1 MESNYS
7 NNILDNKI
15 KLHEKLAGD
24 LAEAFSWNREKVLK
38 LIESISENIYAVL
51 KNKYIS
57 LYYDSEWDKRYI
69 IVDNMLSDVIKKII
83 ENRDILKYDEETEK
97 IDDNDL
103 KIIIQGIPEDDTVR
117 PDPESAEE
125 YLRAHKLNKP
135 RPGELAGRKLGELA
149 GTESGELAGT
159 KSGELAGRTL
169 GKLVRVYG
177 RKGGKLSKN
186 NKKKSKRKHQNNKKS
201 HKKRR

>member
-7 NNILDNKI
+7 NNILDNKRN
-15 KLHEKLAGD
+15 LREKLSGD
-24 LAEAFSWNREKVLK
+24 LAEVFIWDPEKVSK
-38 LIESISENIYAVL
+38 LLESISKNIYAVL
-51 KNKYIS
+51 KKYNS
-57 LYYDSEWDKRYI
+57 LYSNSEWDKRYI

-97 IDDNDL
+97 FDDNDL

-117 PDPESAEE
+117 PDPKIVEE
-125 YLRAHKLNKP
+125 YLITHKLNKP

-149 GTESGELAGT
+149 GTE
-159 KSGELAGRTL
+159 SGELAGRTL

>member
-7 NNILDNKI
+7 NNILDNKR
-15 KLHEKLAGD
+15 KLRKKLDGD
-24 LAEAFSWNREKVLK
+24 LAEAFIWDPEKVSK
-38 LIESISENIYAVL
+38 LLESISKNIYAVL
-51 KNKYIS
+51 KNKYNS
-57 LYYDSEWDKRYI
+57 LYSNSEWDKRYI

-97 IDDNDL
+97 FDDNYL
-103 KIIIQGIPEDDTVR
+103 KNIIESIPEDDTVR
-117 PDPESAEE
+117 LDPKIVEE
-125 YLRAHKLNKP
+125 YLITHKLNKP
-135 RPGELAGRKLGELA
+135 RPGELAG
-149 GTESGELAGT
+149 TE
-159 KSGELAGRTL
+159 SGELAGRTL

>member
-7 NNILDNKI
+7 NNILDNKR
-15 KLHEKLAGD
+15 KLREKLAGD
-24 LAEAFSWNREKVLK
+24 LAEAFSWDPEKVSK
-38 LIESISENIYAVL
+38 LLTSISQNIYAVL
-51 KNKYIS
+51 NNNNNNYNS
-57 LYYDSEWDKRYI
+57 LYSKSDWDKRYI

-97 IDDNDL
+97 FDDNDL
-103 KIIIQGIPEDDTVR
+103 KIIIQGIPEDSNVR

-135 RPGELAGRKLGELA
+135 RPGELAG
-149 GTESGELAGT
+149 TESGELAGT
-159 KSGELAGRTL
+159 ESGELAGRTL

-186 NKKKSKRKHQNNKKS
+186 NKKKSKRKHQHNKKS

>member
-7 NNILDNKI
+7 NNILDNKR
-15 KLHEKLAGD
+15 KLRKKLDGD
-24 LAEAFSWNREKVLK
+24 LAEAFIWDPEKVSK
-38 LIESISENIYAVL
+38 LLESISKNIYAVL
-51 KNKYIS
+51 KNKYNS
-57 LYYDSEWDKRYI
+57 LYSNSEWDKRYI

-97 IDDNDL
+97 FDDNYL
-103 KIIIQGIPEDDTVR
+103 KNIIESIPEDDTVR
-117 PDPESAEE
+117 LDPKIVEE
-125 YLRAHKLNKP
+125 YLITHKLNKP
-135 RPGELAGRKLGELA
+135 RPGELA

-159 KSGELAGRTL
+159 ESGELAGRTL

>member
-7 NNILDNKI
+7 NNILDNKR
-15 KLHEKLAGD
+15 KLREKLD
-24 LAEAFSWNREKVLK
+24 EVLAKAFIWDSEKVSNL
-38 LIESISENIYAVL
+38 LTSISENIYAVL

-57 LYYDSEWDKRYI
+57 LYYNSEWGKRYI

-97 IDDNDL
+97 FDDNDL
-103 KIIIQGIPEDDTVR
+103 KIIIQGIPEDSNVR

-135 RPGELAGRKLGELA
+135 RP
-149 GTESGELAGT
+149 
-159 KSGELAGRTL
+159 GELAGRTL